1 MKDIALKI
9 IDLLKLKRVTYG
21 DVRIVL
27 RKLENIKVKN
37 EVPLVVTTSDDCGFG
52 VRVFIDGGWGFS
64 SSSDFKIGN
73 IEKVV
78 NQAISIAKAS
88 GSVNKNKFQFS
99 ELDPIEGAYITPHQI
114 NPLNVSLEEKI
125 NLLVNATSKMKKY
138 VLVKIRQGFMRIFI
152 DEKIFANT
160 EDSIIHQKVMTCG
173 GGIQATAIGK
183 DEYQVRAYPNSFEGN
198 FATGGYEFIES
209 LQLDE
214 NSERIGQEAEEILKA
229 PQCPSGIMDIIID
242 SSQLALQVHE
252 SIGHPIELDRVFGTE
267 ASYAGTSF
275 IEPAMMNNLRYGSG
289 IVNVYA
295 DATVTGALGSFGYDD
310 EGVPAQRI
318 PIIQNGI
325 FKNFLSSRET
335 APLITKKSNGTMRA
349 DGWQNIP
356 LIRMTNINLEPGEWD
371 LEDLI
376 SDTKNGLYLET
387 NSSWSIDDKRINFQF
402 ATELAKEIKN
412 GKLGKIY
419 KNPTYTGITTKFW
432 NSCDAICSE
441 KYWKKWG
448 TPNCGKGEPPQTMY
462 VGHCTSPARFRN
474 VYVGVMK

>member
-1 MKDIALKI
+1 MKDIILKI
-9 IDLLKLKRVTYG
+9 IDLLKLKKVIYG

-27 RKLENIKVKN
+27 RKSENIKVKN
-37 EVPLVVTTSDDCGFG
+37 EIPLVVTTNDDCGFG

-64 SSSDFKIGN
+64 SSSDFKKGS

-78 NQAISIAKAS
+78 NQAIGIAKAS
-88 GSVNKNKFQFS
+88 GSVNKNKFIFGES
-99 ELDPIEGAYITPHQI
+99 EPIVGAYITPHQI
-114 NPLNVSLEEKI
+114 NPLNVSLEDKI
-125 NLLVNATSKMKKY
+125 NLLINATSKMNRYKR
-138 VLVKIRQGFMRIFI
+138 VKIRQGFIRIFI

-160 EDSIIHQKVMTCG
+160 ENSIIHQKIITCG
-173 GGIQATAIGK
+173 SGIQATAIGK

-209 LQLDE
+209 LELE
-214 NSERIGQEAEEILKA
+214 NHSERVAEEAEEIMNA

-242 SSQLALQVHE
+242 SSQLALQIHE

-275 IEPAMMNNLRYGSG
+275 INPAMMNQLRYGSE

-295 DATVTGALGSFGYDD
+295 DATVPEALGTFGYDD

-318 PIIQNGI
+318 PIIEKGT

-335 APLITKKSNGTMRA
+335 APLIFKKSNGTMRA

-356 LIRMTNINLEPGEWD
+356 LIRMTNINLEPGEWELD
-371 LEDLI
+371 NLI
-376 SDTKNGLYLET
+376 ADTKSGLYLET

-402 ATELAKEIKN
+402 STELAREIKD

-432 NSCDAICSE
+432 NSCDAICNK